1 MKTKSIALIVIFS
14 AICVALVPFR
24 FPAPYWPGMY
34 IYWTEIPI
42 VVAYLLFGF
51 RIAISSFT
59 LFQIIKLFLFPSAG
73 IFLSFA
79 ISYWPLLAM
88 LLGVYVAQKF
98 ISKKVLQKHPISDHK
113 KTVYVIAL
121 AIAFRASTMPFIDY
135 VNYHTVMPF
144 FLGNTFSELFIASIM
159 PGIILHNIAV
169 PLYTVYIGYFIA
181 RLADKRLK
189 TGIRL

>member
-1 MKTKSIALIVIFS
+1 MKSKTIALIIIFA

-79 ISYWPLLAM
+79 ISYWPLLTM
-88 LLGVYVAQKF
+88 LLGVYVAQKL
-98 ISKKVLQKHPISDHK
+98 ISKKTRPKHPISDYK
-113 KTVYVIAL
+113 KTVYLI
-121 AIAFRASTMPFIDY
+121 AIAIVFRASIMPFIDY

-144 FLGNTFSELFIASIM
+144 FTGNTFSEVFIATIM
-159 PGIILHNIAV
+159 PGIIIHNIAV
-169 PLYTVYIGYFIA
+169 PLYTVYIGSFIA
-181 RLADKRLK
+181 RIADKRLK
-189 TGIRL
+189 IGIQ